1 MIHKPKDSFYAN
13 APICTVSG
21 AIVDVAQPDP
31 DDIRLSDITNAL
43 SKICRY
49 AGNVERFYS
58 VAQHSVLVA
67 QHVVRLLARRGTVM
81 ETEEFTQLLRAALLH
96 DASEAYTND
105 VPLPVKVAIGEPF
118 KRLEAGL
125 MDAVAYRFGVDA
137 EYFDHPILKQADWD
151 LYLAETTILTPDVE
165 RPDVDRSKVVW
176 NLHFNPLPHERAK
189 VLFENALK
197 EVGVVNE

>member
-1 MIHKPKDSFYAN
+1 MTSKPHESFYAN
-13 APICTVSG
+13 APISTASG

-67 QHVVRLLARRGTVM
+67 QHVVRLLARRSMVM
-81 ETEEFTQLLRAALLH
+81 ETEEFTQLIQAALLH

-105 VPLPVKVAIGEPF
+105 VPHPVKVAIGPSF

-125 MDAVAYRFGVDA
+125 MDAVAYRFGIDA
-137 EYFDHPILKQADWD
+137 EYFNHPILKQADWD
-151 LYLAETTILTPDVE
+151 LFLAETRILTPDVE
-165 RPDVDRSKVVW
+165 RPDVDRSKVAW
-176 NLHFNPLPHERAK
+176 NLHFNPLPHDRAK

-197 EVGVVNE
+197 EVQIYE